1 MALPETNT
9 DGLSAVIARA
19 LEQRKSPW
27 LDTKGAAD
35 YLKSTPGTLKT
46 WRASGSGPRFH
57 GTHRFVRYHMDDLD
71 AFMRGEAPRHD

>member
-1 MALPETNT
+1 MATSEMHIN
-9 DGLSAVIARA
+9 GLSAVIERA

-27 LDTKGAAD
+27 LDTKGAAE

-46 WRASGSGPRFH
+46 WRASGCGPRFH

-71 AFMRGEAPRHD
+71 SFMRGEVPRHD